1 MAACIAH
8 DLIVPEHVPG
18 KINLSYCGLQTQS
31 TRCRIFMTQAAVAW
45 LQLMQSGPTVR
56 GVLAKYQLIATASR
70 SIMPCMQ
77 VSQARLINART
88 LPCNAAGDAVQ
99 QAQPREASQPQ
110 SVALSTGAK
119 RLMQGLSS
127 HHSSGQLRAPW
138 QTCHAMQRTGNLD
151 SCMQEQAKDL
161 AGTHSF
167 AVMLKMM

>member
-1 MAACIAH
+1 
-8 DLIVPEHVPG
+8 
-18 KINLSYCGLQTQS
+18 
-31 TRCRIFMTQAAVAW
+31 MTQAAVAW

-110 SVALSTGAK
+110 SVA
-119 RLMQGLSS
+119 
-127 HHSSGQLRAPW
+127 
-138 QTCHAMQRTGNLD
+138 
-151 SCMQEQAKDL
+151 
-161 AGTHSF
+161 
-167 AVMLKMM
+167 VMLKMM